1 VSKTPQHERFDQ
13 GVSPGGI
20 NETEAKYKKKTREI
34 GNRNNNNNHLARI
47 LDHVNLNAE
56 EINSDYA
63 TNGNE
68 TY

>member
-1 VSKTPQHERFDQ
+1 
-13 GVSPGGI
+13 VSPGGI